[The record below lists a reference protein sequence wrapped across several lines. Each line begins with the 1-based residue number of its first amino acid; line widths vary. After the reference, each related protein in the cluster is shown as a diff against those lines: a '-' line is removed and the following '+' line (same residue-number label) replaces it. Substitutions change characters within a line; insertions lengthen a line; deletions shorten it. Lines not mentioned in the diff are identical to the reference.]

1 MPKTLLKD
9 DVIANKKAGIRA
21 LNNLLESY
29 INNPDDSHLKKV
41 DMISYWLK
49 SYSKML
55 SFEEKFEP
63 SKNISY
69 KRGNIIKADLGF
81 NIGSEQ
87 GGLHY
92 AVVLDNYNP
101 HNSPVVTIIP
111 LSSVKPGKSLHKD
124 EVMLGDELY
133 RLLKIKH
140 ATISKEVAKASSHYT
155 VFLDFVNSIADAE
168 SLVLQGKAADHSE
181 DVILS
186 RAEIEDTIVRFKNN
200 ISRTQNELNEK
211 KSILDS
217 VGKEISRMKTGSYAL
232 VRQVTTISKIRILDP
247 RKTGDVLNGISL
259 SSESMDQINAK
270 MQELFIH

>member
-1 MPKTLLKD
+1 MPKILIKD
-9 DVIANKKAGIRA
+9 DVIANKKSGIRA

-29 INNPDDSHLKKV
+29 ISSSDDSHLKKA

-49 SYSKML
+49 SYSQML
-55 SFEEKFEP
+55 SFEERFDP

-69 KRGNIIKADLGF
+69 KRGNVIKADLGF

-92 AVVLDNYNP
+92 AVILDNFNP
-101 HNSPVVTIIP
+101 HNSPIVTIIP
-111 LSSVKPGKSLHKD
+111 LSSVKPGKALHKD

-140 ATISKEVAKASSHYT
+140 ATISKEVQKASSHYT

-168 SLVLQGKAADHSE
+168 SLVLQGKASDHSE
-181 DVILS
+181 DVVLS
-186 RAEIEDTIVRFKNN
+186 RTEIEDTIIRFKNN
-200 ISRTQNELNEK
+200 ISRTQSELNEK
-211 KSILDS
+211 KKILDD

-232 VRQVTTISKIRILDP
+232 VRQITTISKIRILDP
-247 RKTGDVLNGISL
+247 RKTSDVLNGISL
-259 SSESMDQINAK
+259 SAESMDQINTK
-270 MQELFIH
+270 MKELFIR